1 LRKSIFDAPLN
12 AMLQLRCETSV
23 MSETFESPFSLV
35 QMFWGNVTA
44 RWVRS
49 VLSLLAIAIQVILVL
64 MVVGLTSGVVAE
76 WGKRVEGVGADI
88 LVQPPN
94 SSIFFALTSAMMQE
108 SLGPKIEALPGVDE
122 VASTVILTEPKSL
135 MMIYGIDYQRFNAL
149 SRGFLYRDGRPFQA
163 PDEVLADDIIAQS
176 RHLKV
181 GDTITLLNRPFRIS
195 GIVAHGKGARF
206 FIPLRTAQEI
216 TGVENRVSMFYVRS
230 KGNTEETRE
239 EILRLNPKNR
249 VRSISE
255 YMTLMSSSNLPEL
268 KPFIRS
274 MVTLGIVISFLVV
287 LLNMHTMVL
296 ERTRE
301 IGILKAL
308 GFSRFDV
315 VQMLLGETLVLTL
328 LGSGLGIALTL
339 LTRALLH
346 EINPGLTVLITT
358 RWIFQSVL
366 LALSGA
372 VLGAVYPA
380 LRAASYDPVVAL
392 AYE

>member
-1 LRKSIFDAPLN
+1 
-12 AMLQLRCETSV
+12 MLQLRCETSV

-49 VLSLLAIAIQVILVL
+49 LLSLLAIALQVILVL

-181 GDTITLLNRPFRIS
+181 GDTVTLVNRPFRIS

-206 FIPLRTAQEI
+206 FIQLK
-216 TGVENRVSMFYVRS
+216 TGQDMVGADQRVSMFFVRS
-230 KGNTEETRE
+230 KGDTEGTRA
-239 EILRLNPKNR
+239 EILKLDPQNR
-249 VRSISE
+249 IRSMLE
-255 YMTLMSSSNLPEL
+255 YVTLMSSSNLPEL
-268 KPFIRS
+268 KPFIRT
-274 MVTLGIVISFLVV
+274 MVGLGIVISFLVV
-287 LLNMHTMVL
+287 LLNMHTLVM

-301 IGILKAL
+301 IGILMAL
-308 GFSRFDV
+308 GFTRMDV
-315 VQMLLGETLVLTL
+315 VRLLLGETAVLTIV
-328 LGSGLGIALTL
+328 GSLAGI
-339 LTRALLH
+339 
-346 EINPGLTVLITT
+346 GIT
-358 RWIFQSVL
+358 FL
-366 LALSGA
+366 
-372 VLGAVYPA
+372 
-380 LRAASYDPVVAL
+380 
-392 AYE
+392 